1 MQKITKKQQAILQ
14 YTFLIFLICLTTYLV
29 STTLDIKLIPY
40 ILKIVDVKYLLYGVL
55 LILGYILL
63 ESIILNL
70 IINSI
75 QKVKV
80 KFIGFKM
87 ATMGLYY
94 NLVTP
99 FASGSQPIQIYALT
113 RYGINLSKSVAIV
126 TNKTIIFQIVV
137 TIYCGYLTLINLNL
151 LKTEIPT
158 IMILVSIGLT
168 MNIFMLLV
176 GIFIAFSPKKIKI
189 IVEFFINKLSRF
201 KIFNKICDKK
211 DEINTYT
218 DEYNYSIK
226 LFIKDIK
233 TLIASLILTVIQLT
247 IFFSIAYCIYKA
259 FSLNGLSYWYILT
272 LQVFLYIAVS
282 PIPTPGNIGANEIV
296 FWTIFSN
303 VFPKELMGYSVFLY
317 GGFVYYIIVIITGIF
332 TIYTHYNM
340 NKYKNIN
347 INKNY
352 TI

>member
-1 MQKITKKQQAILQ
+1 MKKITKKQQPILQ
-14 YTFLIFLICLTTYLV
+14 YIFLIFLICLTTYLV

-40 ILKIVDVKYLLYGVL
+40 ILKIVDEKYLLYGIFLV
-55 LILGYILL
+55 LGYILF
-63 ESIILNL
+63 ESIILHI

-80 KFIGFKM
+80 RFIGLKM

-151 LKTEIPT
+151 LKTEMPN
-158 IMILVSIGLT
+158 IMILVSIGII
-168 MNIFMLLV
+168 MNIIMLFG
-176 GIFIAFSPKKIKI
+176 GILIALSPKKIKI
-189 IVEFFINKLSRF
+189 IVEFLINKLSKF
-201 KIFNKICDKK
+201 KILKKICEKK
-211 DEINTYT
+211 DEINTYI

-233 TLIASLILTVIQLT
+233 TLIMSLILTIIQLT

-282 PIPTPGNIGANEIV
+282 PIPTPGNVGANEIV

-317 GGFVYYIIVIITGIF
+317 GGFVYYMIIIITGIF

-347 INKNY
+347 KNY
-352 TI
+352 SI